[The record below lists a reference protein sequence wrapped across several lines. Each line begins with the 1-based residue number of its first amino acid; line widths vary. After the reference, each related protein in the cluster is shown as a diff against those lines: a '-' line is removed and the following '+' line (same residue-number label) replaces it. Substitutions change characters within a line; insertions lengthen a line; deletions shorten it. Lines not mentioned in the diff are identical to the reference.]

1 MRIIQVAEGSA
12 HSAEG
17 LISLTTESRYELNL
31 VHLYKL
37 RAVGAD
43 GGRMNTPFN
52 ELIDHLRAQR
62 VLQVVAACTCQR
74 ICVTSTLPAG
84 RTKVA
89 ALQETDCEIR
99 SPLRAG
105 LPAGLFC

>member
-62 VLQVVAACTCQR
+62 VLQMADSPVLRERQVGKRAHGAQRWVA
-74 ICVTSTLPAG
+74 
-84 RTKVA
+84 
-89 ALQETDCEIR
+89 
-99 SPLRAG
+99 
-105 LPAGLFC
+105 